1 MIVFLPIEVKNA
13 VFITFHALAIPPTIY
28 AYLTVSK
35 LIDTFRDAF
44 SHVNRNYNHNMET
57 NCAQSVCQPHYR

>member
-13 VFITFHALAIPPTIY
+13 VFITFHVPVVSPTIY
-28 AYLTVSK
+28 VLLAVSN

-44 SHVNRNYNHNMET
+44 SHVNRIYNYNMKT
-57 NCAQSVCQPHYR
+57 KCAQSTRQPNNR